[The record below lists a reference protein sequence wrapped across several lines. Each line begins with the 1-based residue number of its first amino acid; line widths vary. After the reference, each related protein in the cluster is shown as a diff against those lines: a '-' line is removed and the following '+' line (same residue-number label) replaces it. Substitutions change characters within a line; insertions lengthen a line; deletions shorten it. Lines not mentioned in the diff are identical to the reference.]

1 MSPASKAS
9 PSTTL
14 DITLLGR
21 DYRVA
26 CPLDERESLQRAV
39 DFLSAR
45 MGELA
50 TKTKSTGERLAV
62 MTALNLAHELL
73 TTKQA
78 AQAGETPPDVPNC
91 ATIGAE
97 SSAFDEQEFARRI
110 DSIAARLDAAMAEQ
124 EKLF

>member
-1 MSPASKAS
+1 MSSPAKAS
-9 PSTTL
+9 HTTL

-21 DYRVA
+21 EYRVS
-26 CPLDERESLQRAV
+26 CPAGERESLQRAV
-39 DFLSAR
+39 EFLSGK
-45 MGELA
+45 MSELA

-73 TTKQA
+73 APKEA
-78 AQAGETPPDVPNC
+78 AEEAETR
-91 ATIGAE
+91 E
-97 SSAFDEQEFARRI
+97 SSRDEAADPSFDRQEFARRI

>member
-1 MSPASKAS
+1 MSSATKAS
-9 PSTTL
+9 AGTTL

-21 DYRVA
+21 EYRVSCA
-26 CPLDERESLQRAV
+26 PEERESLQRAV
-39 DFLSAR
+39 EFLGGR

-50 TKTKSTGERLAV
+50 AKTKSTGERLAV

-73 TTKQA
+73 VPKEA
-78 AQAGETPPDVPNC
+78 ANAAGE
-91 ATIGAE
+91 AE
-97 SSAFDEQEFARRI
+97 SPAEKGDRPAFDSQEFARKI

>member
-1 MSPASKAS
+1 MRSAAKAS
-9 PSTTL
+9 ASTTL

-21 DYRVA
+21 EYRVS
-26 CPLDERESLQRAV
+26 CPAEERESLQRAV
-39 DFLSAR
+39 EFLSAR

-50 TKTKSTGERLAV
+50 SKTKSTGERLAV

-73 TTKQA
+73 APKETANPGEEAKSPA
-78 AQAGETPPDVPNC
+78 AKGDQPP
-91 ATIGAE
+91 
-97 SSAFDEQEFARRI
+97 FDSQEFARRI

>member
-1 MSPASKAS
+1 MSPAAKTAA
-9 PSTTL
+9 STTL

-21 DYRVA
+21 EYRVA
-26 CPLDERESLQRAV
+26 CPADERESLQRAV

-50 TKTKSTGERLAV
+50 AKTKSTGERLAV

-73 TTKQA
+73 NSQGDGKA
-78 AQAGETPPDVPNC
+78 
-91 ATIGAE
+91 AE
-97 SSAFDEQEFARRI
+97 SDKAATREADPAAFDRPEFARRI
-110 DSIAARLDAAMAEQ
+110 ETIAARLDAAMAEQ

>member
-1 MSPASKAS
+1 MSAAAKAPAT
-9 PSTTL
+9 TTL

-21 DYRVA
+21 EYRVS
-26 CPLDERESLQRAV
+26 CPPEERESLLRAV

-73 TTKQA
+73 VPKDA
-78 AQAGETPPDVPNC
+78 ADHAAPPAEGKGEGSD
-91 ATIGAE
+91 A
-97 SSAFDEQEFARRI
+97 AFDRQDFARRI